1 MGREGRVEG
10 RLGARTVGMMSRRHA
25 INVGLDIGTHKTTV
39 LVATVQD
46 GETHLIGLGTA
57 PSQGLKR
64 GVVVNIDSTVQA
76 IHRAVKEAESM
87 ADCEIHSVIA
97 SLSGNHVRGF
107 NSHGMVAIKSR
118 EVTPGDVEHVLDAAR
133 AVALPADREVLHV
146 LPQEY
151 IIDDQDGITEPQ
163 GMSGVRLE
171 ARVHVLTG
179 ATAAV
184 QNVVKCCNRAGLA
197 VSQVVLSPIASAT
210 AVLSDE
216 ERELG
221 VGVVDLGGGTTDL
234 IVYHGGSVR
243 HTAVLGLGGSQL
255 TNDIAAG
262 LRTPAI
268 EAEKLKQRY
277 GSAVAESV
285 KADETIEVPSVG
297 GRGPRVLSRQ
307 ILAEIIEPRVEEILT
322 LVSRELVRA
331 GVEGMLASG
340 IVLTGGTASLDGI
353 SRLAERVFNCPVR
366 IGASTQVSGLGDLVA
381 GPGTSTGIG
390 LLLIAGRV
398 SGEGATLGNGNSGV
412 FAKVKHRMGDWLREF
427 F

>member
-1 MGREGRVEG
+1 M
-10 RLGARTVGMMSRRHA
+10 ARRQA
-25 INVGLDIGTHKTTV
+25 ISVGLDIGTHKTAV
-39 LVATVQD
+39 LVAAMHD
-46 GETHLIGLGTA
+46 GAPQVIGLGTA

-76 IHRAVKEAESM
+76 IQRAIQEAEGM

-97 SLSGNHVRGF
+97 GLSGNHVRGF
-107 NSHGMVAIKSR
+107 NSHGMVPIKTR

-171 ARVHVLTG
+171 ARVHVLTA

-184 QNVVKCCNRAGLA
+184 QNVLKCCNRSGLT
-197 VSQVVLSPIASAT
+197 VSQVVLSPLAAAT

-221 VGVVDLGGGTTDL
+221 VAMIDMGGGTTDL
-234 IVYHGGSVR
+234 IVYQAGSVR
-243 HTAVLGLGGSQL
+243 HTAVLGLGGNQL

-262 LRTPAI
+262 LRTPAA
-268 EAEKLKQRY
+268 EAEKIKQRF
-277 GSAVAESV
+277 GSAAADSV
-285 KADETIEVPSVG
+285 SNDETIEVPSVG

-322 LVSRELVRA
+322 LVSRELVRV
-331 GVEGMLASG
+331 GVEGSLASG
-340 IVLTGGTASLDGI
+340 IVLTGGTANLDGI
-353 SRLAERVFNCPVR
+353 ARLAERVFNAPVR
-366 IGASTQVSGLGDLVA
+366 MGAPAQASGLGDLVA
-381 GPGTSTGIG
+381 GPSYSAGIG
-390 LLLIAGRV
+390 LLLVAGRAA
-398 SGEGATLGNGNSGV
+398 GETVLNGDGTSGV
-412 FAKVKHRMGDWLREF
+412 LAKVKHRMGDWLREF

>member
-1 MGREGRVEG
+1 M
-10 RLGARTVGMMSRRHA
+10 ARKQAITVA
-25 INVGLDIGTHKTTV
+25 LDIGTHKTSV
-39 LVATVQD
+39 LVAAVEPGGVQV
-46 GETHLIGLGTA
+46 LGAGSA
-57 PSQGLKR
+57 PSHGLKR
-64 GVVVNIDSTVQA
+64 GMVVNIDTTVHS
-76 IHRAVKEAESM
+76 IERAVHEAESM

-107 NSHGMVAIKSR
+107 NSHGMVPIKTR
-118 EVTPGDVEHVLDAAR
+118 EVTAGDVEHVLDAAR

-163 GMSGVRLE
+163 GMAGVRLE

-179 ATAAV
+179 STAAA

-197 VSQVVLSPIASAT
+197 VSQVVLSPLASAT

-216 ERELG
+216 ERDLG
-221 VGVVDLGGGTTDL
+221 VALIDVGGGTSDL

-262 LRTPAI
+262 LRTPAV

-277 GSAVAESV
+277 GSAISESI
-285 KADETIEVPSVG
+285 ASEETLEVPSVG

-340 IVLTGGTASLDGI
+340 VVLTGGTASLDGI
-353 SRLAERVFNCPVR
+353 ARLAEKVFDVPVR
-366 IGASTQVSGLGDLVA
+366 IGAPADVGGLADLVSGPA
-381 GPGTSTGIG
+381 YSTAIG
-390 LLLIAGRV
+390 LLLIAGRNG
-398 SGEGATLGNGNSGV
+398 GEGGGSYDGAAGV
-412 FAKVKHRMGDWLREF
+412 FSKVKHRMGDWLREF

>member
-1 MGREGRVEG
+1 M
-10 RLGARTVGMMSRRHA
+10 ARKQAITVA
-25 INVGLDIGTHKTTV
+25 LDIGTQKTTV
-39 LVATVQD
+39 LVGSVQD
-46 GETHLIGLGTA
+46 GAAHVLGAGTA
-57 PSQGLKR
+57 PSAGLKR
-64 GVVVNIDSTVQA
+64 GMVVNIDSTVHS
-76 IHRAVKEAESM
+76 IERAVREAETM
-87 ADCEIHSVIA
+87 ADCEIHSVIVC
-97 SLSGNHVRGF
+97 LSGNHVRGF
-107 NSHGMVAIKSR
+107 NSHGMVPIKTR
-118 EVTPGDVEHVLDAAR
+118 EVSAGDVEHVLDAAR
-133 AVALPADREVLHV
+133 AVALPGDREVLHV

-179 ATAAV
+179 STAAA
-184 QNVVKCCNRAGLA
+184 QNVVKCCNRSGLT
-197 VSQVVLSPIASAT
+197 VSQVVLSPLASAT
-210 AVLSDE
+210 AVLTEE

-221 VGVVDLGGGTTDL
+221 VAMIDVGAGTSDL

-262 LRTPAI
+262 LRTPAA

-277 GSAVAESV
+277 GSATAESV
-285 KADETIEVPSVG
+285 DSEETLEVPSVG

-307 ILAEIIEPRVEEILT
+307 ILAEILEPRVEEILT

-340 IVLTGGTASLDGI
+340 VVLTGGTASLDGI
-353 SRLAERVFNCPVR
+353 GKLAEKVFDVPVR
-366 IGASTQVSGLGDLVA
+366 IGAPSRVGGLADLVSGPA
-381 GPGTSTGIG
+381 YSTAIG
-390 LLLIAGRV
+390 LLLVAGRAL
-398 SGEGATLGNGNSGV
+398 GETAGASNGSSGV
-412 FAKVKHRMGDWLREF
+412 LHKVKHRMGDWLREF